1 MNKIDSHRYSP
12 YPTYTPRSLHKY
24 TLKTE
29 EQSRIKTEEQS
40 RNGHALSRLIQ
51 KETEIEMV
59 KKRISALCL
68 REQKYTH
75 RTLNTEILI

>member
-12 YPTYTPRSLHKY
+12 SPTYTPRSLHKY
-24 TLKTE
+24 TL
-29 EQSRIKTEEQS
+29 KTEEQS

-51 KETEIEMV
+51 KETEIEIV